1 MKIAGDAYHNSG
13 RDFSG
18 ESIGHPDPEQERR
31 SPLAR
36 KLRGEVLGQ
45 IPLLAIEMYTSE
57 VQLFG
62 LFPRVE
68 CDEVAVLNL
77 LRLANLLEYFDAI
90 WCMSAPQ
97 GG

>member
-1 MKIAGDAYHNSG
+1 
-13 RDFSG
+13 
-18 ESIGHPDPEQERR
+18 
-31 SPLAR
+31 LAR

-57 VQLFG
+57 VQFFD

-68 CDEVAVLNL
+68 CEVAVLNL